1 MKQKLYKEK
10 QVLWKGLKIYSHQF
24 RKHIFK
30 FIREAVNMLACAVL
44 IPPSVRLREP

>member
-10 QVLWKGLKIYSHQF
+10 QALWKGLKIYSHQF

-30 FIREAVNMLACAVL
+30 FKREAGNMLACAAL

>member
-10 QVLWKGLKIYSHQF
+10 QALWKGLKIYSHQF

-30 FIREAVNMLACAVL
+30 FKCEAVNMLDCAIL
-44 IPPSVRLREP
+44 LPPSVRLYDP